1 MIVYAQ
7 TCQDVSA
14 VMSSISSFK
23 LVLLWLSWSKVPQR
37 GRTSEQKEGVFR
49 RMSLLI
55 SETKSNRLSNHLKM
69 SRRRGNNDTF
79 CWRRWHSIAKSKAE
93 SSEHEGHRP
102 TDFAILK
109 KQTQALQR
117 LLIQTRLCPKLLGRR
132 DTTSLSGVGRSKK
145 TIFLATDQEF
155 ERKSALSFHKGKLLE
170 SQW

>member
-23 LVLLWLSWSKVPQR
+23 LVFLWLSWSKVPQR
-37 GRTSEQKEGVFR
+37 GCTSEQKEGVFW
-49 RMSLLI
+49 RMSLLL

-69 SRRRGNNDTF
+69 SRRRGNNDTL

-93 SSEHEGHRP
+93 SNEHEGHRP

-109 KQTQALQR
+109 KADAGFIKALNPNTTVSQALGQKR
-117 LLIQTRLCPKLLGRR
+117 HDKLVRGGKEQENNF
-132 DTTSLSGVGRSKK
+132 LSYRSRIWKE
-145 TIFLATDQEF
+145 ISPFLP
-155 ERKSALSFHKGKLLE
+155 
-170 SQW
+170 

>member
-7 TCQDVSA
+7 TCQEVSA

-37 GRTSEQKEGVFR
+37 GCTSKQKEGVFR
-49 RMSLLI
+49 LMSLLI
-55 SETKSNRLSNHLKM
+55 SDTKSNRLSNHLKM

-102 TDFAILK
+102 TGFAILK
-109 KQTQALQR
+109 KQTQALQS
-117 LLIQTRLCPKLLGRR
+117 LLIQTRLCPELLGRKR
-132 DTTSLSGVGRSKK
+132 HDKFVRGGKEQENNFLSYRWRIWKEISP
-145 TIFLATDQEF
+145 FLP
-155 ERKSALSFHKGKLLE
+155 
-170 SQW
+170 